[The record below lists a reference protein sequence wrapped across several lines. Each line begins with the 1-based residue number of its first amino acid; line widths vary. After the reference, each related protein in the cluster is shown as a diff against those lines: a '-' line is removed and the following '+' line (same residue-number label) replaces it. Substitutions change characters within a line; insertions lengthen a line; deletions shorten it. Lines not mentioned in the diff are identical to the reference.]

1 MIDWTTTTEEADLI
15 LKIAKKAKEQ
25 FSEELKTIPLMTLDM
40 DLTATHNMNGKLRLQ
55 EMLDEDGYDFAHD
68 IFGIINNMNRETGK
82 LENFFEPRFTDY
94 DLKLSE

>member
-1 MIDWTTTTEEADLI
+1 MIDFKTTLEEAEL
-15 LKIAKKAKEQ
+15 LNKIAKKAKELYP
-25 FSEELKTIPLMTLDM
+25 EELKNIPLMTLDM

-94 DLKLSE
+94 ERKMK